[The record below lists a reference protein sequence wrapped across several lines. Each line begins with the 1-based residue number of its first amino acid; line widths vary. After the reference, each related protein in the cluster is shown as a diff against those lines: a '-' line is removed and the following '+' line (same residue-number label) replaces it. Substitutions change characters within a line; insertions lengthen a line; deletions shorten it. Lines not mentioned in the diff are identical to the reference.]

1 MKITK
6 KQLYLYVK
14 INFLILAL
22 FVVIVLMYSLRNKG
36 LPESATES
44 LQLKNQ
50 RTAII
55 QNK

>member
-22 FVVIVLMYSLRNKG
+22 FVVLMFMYSLKRTG
-36 LPESATES
+36 LPKSAEES
-44 LQLKNQ
+44 LHLKNQ